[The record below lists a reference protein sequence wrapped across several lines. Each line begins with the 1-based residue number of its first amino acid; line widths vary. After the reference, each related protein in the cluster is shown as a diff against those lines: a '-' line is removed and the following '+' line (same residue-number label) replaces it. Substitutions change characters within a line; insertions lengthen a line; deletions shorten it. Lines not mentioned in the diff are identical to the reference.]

1 MTFVEIKR
9 LRGLLTAYA
18 IGCAFLAVVA
28 GLVFHSH
35 GIFTLHL
42 SADKSGVRL
51 SDLLVLGTIMSYIVA
66 AFCGTHL
73 AAERSTLPFL
83 WTRPRS
89 RIDTALRFVAADIA
103 AIAIAIAIGVLVQWA
118 VLATVGLG
126 GAVRF
131 DDRTPGVIPLALGSA
146 VAWYALVMVASVF
159 RDAEH
164 GSVAAVLSW
173 PVFVGIVLLATI
185 AIEPDLRWAMALV
198 AHVDPLAY
206 LLGSFSDA
214 NLVRRAGE
222 VWLLAAVAGGLAVAS
237 WIRSEA

>member
-1 MTFVEIKR
+1 MTFVELKR
-9 LRGLLTAYA
+9 LRGLLSAYA
-18 IGCAFLAVVA
+18 IGCSLVAITA

-51 SDLLVLGTIMSYIVA
+51 SDLLVLGTVMSYIVA

-73 AAERSTLPFL
+73 AAERPTLPFL
-83 WTRPRS
+83 WTRPRP
-89 RIDTALRFVAADIA
+89 RIDTALRFVAVDVV
-103 AIAIAIAIGVLVQWA
+103 AIAIAIAIGVLVQWV

-131 DDRTPGVIPLALGSA
+131 DDRTLAVVPLALGSA
-146 VAWYALVMVASVF
+146 VAWYALVMAASVV
-159 RDAEH
+159 REAEY

-173 PVFVGIVLLATI
+173 PIFVGIVLLATI
-185 AIEPDLRWAMALV
+185 AIEPDLRWAIALV
-198 AHVDPLAY
+198 AHLDPLAY

-214 NLVRRAGE
+214 GLVRRAAE
-222 VWLLAAVAGGLAVAS
+222 VWLLAVAAGSLAVAS